1 MFKLY
6 LNFFQNATLKD
17 HFLLYELFLRFYS
30 FKTTDKSAFIISF
43 IRKIIYLTYFDY
55 QSIFC
60 EQNYRIPKTCPLF
73 QNLL

>member
-55 QSIFC
+55 QSISVNRTIEF
-60 EQNYRIPKTCPLF
+60 PKTCPLF